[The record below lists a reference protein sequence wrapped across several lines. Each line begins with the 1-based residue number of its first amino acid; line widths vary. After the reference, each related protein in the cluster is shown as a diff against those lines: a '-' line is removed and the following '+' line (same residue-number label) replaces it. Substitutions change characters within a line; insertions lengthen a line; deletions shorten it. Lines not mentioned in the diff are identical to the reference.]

1 MSRNK
6 NHEKHPQLSRLESTI
21 HYARAARLISAQNEK
36 VVIEEPSGQTRAL
49 IDLMSSY
56 ASVNFGHCNPD
67 IRPYDNYKGDLVS
80 FFTPI
85 EAENFAMWL
94 CGRLHKKTSRVLFQV
109 GGTSAVSAAIG
120 MAQRNRPGK
129 VVAIE
134 GGFHGLAVDALSA
147 SDIGKGT
154 IMQYTNIGSETATH
168 FQIIAK
174 GERAVDWS
182 QVSCLIFEPVQG
194 ASGMLPLEQ
203 EWIASLCQD
212 ARTNGVIVIA
222 DEIQCGYYRCGHMSY
237 SIAQGVEADILLFG
251 KSMTNGL
258 FPFAALVYERTLEA
272 PFDRERGCFA
282 HTYQPSA
289 LGCYAAYSVAMYLD
303 LHEVDSRVRMLNEIL
318 GTFVDDL
325 VAHGYV
331 DQAYILGPSASMRY
345 MKGDAAVIADTCFER
360 GVLMCLGG
368 PANDRFRLM
377 PPLTISPQVLE
388 QGLSVL
394 KRAIEED
401 YKDSRQ
407 VC

>member
-1 MSRNK
+1 MSRNEK
-6 NHEKHPQLSRLESTI
+6 YEKHPQLSRLESTI

-36 VVIEEPSGQTRAL
+36 VVIEEPDGKKREL

-56 ASVNFGHCNPD
+56 AAVNFGHCNPH

-85 EAENFAMWL
+85 EAENYAIWL
-94 CGRLHKKTSRVLFQV
+94 CSRLQKKTSRVLFQV

-147 SDIGKGT
+147 SDIGKST
-154 IMQYTNIGSETATH
+154 IMQYTDIGSKTEAH
-168 FQIIAK
+168 FQVIAK
-174 GERAVDWS
+174 NERAVDWS

-194 ASGMLPLEQ
+194 ASGMIPLER
-203 EWIASLCQD
+203 EWIASLCLD
-212 ARTNGVIVIA
+212 ARENGVIVIA

-237 SIAQGVEADILLFG
+237 SIAQGIEADILLFG

-258 FPFAALVYERTLEA
+258 FPFSALVYENKLEA
-272 PFDRERGCFA
+272 PFDRDRGCFA

-303 LHEVDSRVRMLNEIL
+303 LHEMDSRVRMLNEIL
-318 GTFVDDL
+318 RAFVDDL
-325 VAHGYV
+325 IACQYV
-331 DQAYILGPSASMRY
+331 DQAHVLGPSASMRY
-345 MKGDAAVIADTCFER
+345 VKGNAAAIADICFER
-360 GVLMCLGG
+360 SVLMCLGG
-368 PANDRFRLM
+368 PENDRFRLM

-388 QGLSVL
+388 DGLSVL
-394 KRAIEED
+394 KTAIEND
-401 YKDSRQ
+401 IKNSK
-407 VC
+407 